1 MADVAGSI
9 FYYDWELQ
17 LMEWLQARIGSSGF
31 GFWLLSNLSAFG
43 EQLLLVAVMGFLY
56 WGLNKEFGKY
66 LGLNVLMANVWNPM
80 IKNVFLR
87 LRPYF
92 VPGYKVELLR
102 PIDPEADIMD
112 VTAQGY
118 SFPSG
123 HSTSAVAAYG
133 SLAAHEKKNRLFWA
147 LAILLPLLVG
157 FSRVVVGAHYPTDVL
172 AGWLLGLIVILLI
185 PRLQARIKNR
195 WLFYGLLLLLCL
207 PGFFYCTSDDYFTSF
222 GMLLGLILAFPF
234 EEKYVRFENTRSPI
248 RCILRVVGGGAVYFG
263 LNAALKLPFPSALLD
278 SGTFAAHLIRT
289 LRYTAVMFTVIAL
302 YPMVFKLTDR
312 IKVKSEK

>member
-1 MADVAGSI
+1 MAVAGNI
-9 FYYDWELQ
+9 FYFDWEIA
-17 LMEWLQARIGSSGF
+17 LMEWLQANLGPGAISFLS
-31 GFWLLSNLSAFG
+31 LLSMFG
-43 EQLLLVAVMGFLY
+43 EQLLMVVIIGFLY
-56 WGLNKEFGKY
+56 WSWDKEFGKFV
-66 LGLNVLMANVWNPM
+66 GLNILVANVWNPL

-92 VPGYKVELLR
+92 VSDKIDLLR
-102 PIDPEADIMD
+102 LIDSSADKYD
-112 VTAQGY
+112 VAAQGY

-123 HSTSAVAAYG
+123 HSSGAVSLYG
-133 SLAAHEKKNRLFWA
+133 SLAAHEKKNRL
-147 LAILLPLLVG
+147 LLVIAILLPLLVG

-234 EEKYVRFENTRSPI
+234 EEKYVRFETGFRH
-248 RCILRVVGGGAVYFG
+248 LRR
-263 LNAALKLPFPSALLD
+263 PPD
-278 SGTFAAHLIRT
+278 PHP
-289 LRYTAVMFTVIAL
+289 AL
-302 YPMVFKLTDR
+302 YGGDVHGHRPVSHGLQAHGQD
-312 IKVKSEK
+312 KSEK

>member
-1 MADVAGSI
+1 MAVAGNI
-9 FYYDWELQ
+9 FYFDWEIA
-17 LMEWLQARIGSSGF
+17 LMEWLQANLGPGAISFLS
-31 GFWLLSNLSAFG
+31 LLSMFG
-43 EQLLLVAVMGFLY
+43 EQLLMVVIIGFLY
-56 WGLNKEFGKY
+56 WSWDKEFGKFV
-66 LGLNVLMANVWNPM
+66 GLNILVANVWNPL

-92 VPGYKVELLR
+92 VSDKIDLLR
-102 PIDPEADIMD
+102 LIDSSADKYD
-112 VTAQGY
+112 VAAQGY

-123 HSTSAVAAYG
+123 HSSGAVSLYG
-133 SLAAHEKKNRLFWA
+133 SLAAHEKKNRL
-147 LAILLPLLVG
+147 LLVIAILLPLLVG

-263 LNAALKLPFPSALLD
+263 LNAALKLPFPPALLD

>member
-1 MADVAGSI
+1 MAAAGNI
-9 FYYDWELQ
+9 FYFDWEIA
-17 LMEWLQARIGSSGF
+17 LMEWLQANLGPGAISFLS
-31 GFWLLSNLSAFG
+31 LLSMFG
-43 EQLLLVAVMGFLY
+43 EQLLMVGIIGFLY
-56 WGLNKEFGKY
+56 WSWDKEFGKFV
-66 LGLNVLMANVWNPM
+66 GLNILVANVWNPL

-92 VPGYKVELLR
+92 VSDKIDLLR
-102 PIDPEADIMD
+102 LIDSSADKYD
-112 VTAQGY
+112 VAAQGY

-123 HSTSAVAAYG
+123 HSSGAVSLYG
-133 SLAAHEKKNRLFWA
+133 SLAAHEKKNRL
-147 LAILLPLLVG
+147 LLVIAILLPLLVG

-248 RCILRVVGGGAVYFG
+248 RCILRVIGGGAIYFG
-263 LNAALKLPFPSALLD
+263 LNAVLKLPFPSALLE
-278 SGTFAAHLIRT
+278 SGSFAAHLIRT

>member
-1 MADVAGSI
+1 MAVAGNI
-9 FYYDWELQ
+9 FYFDWEIA
-17 LMEWLQARIGSSGF
+17 LMEWLQSNLGPGAISFLS
-31 GFWLLSNLSAFG
+31 LLSMFG
-43 EQLLLVAVMGFLY
+43 EQLLMVVIIGFLY
-56 WGLNKEFGKY
+56 WSWDKEFGKFV
-66 LGLNVLMANVWNPM
+66 GLNILVANVWNPL

-92 VPGYKVELLR
+92 VSDKIDLLR
-102 PIDPEADIMD
+102 LIDSSADKYD
-112 VTAQGY
+112 VAAQGY

-123 HSTSAVAAYG
+123 HSSGAVSVYG
-133 SLAAHEKKNRLFWA
+133 SLAAHEKKNRL
-147 LAILLPLLVG
+147 LLVIAILLPLLVG

-263 LNAALKLPFPSALLD
+263 LNAALKLPFPPALLD

>member
-1 MADVAGSI
+1 MVVI
-9 FYYDWELQ
+9 
-17 LMEWLQARIGSSGF
+17 I
-31 GFWLLSNLSAFG
+31 
-43 EQLLLVAVMGFLY
+43 GFLY
-56 WGLNKEFGKY
+56 WSWDKEFGKFV
-66 LGLNVLMANVWNPM
+66 GLNILVANVWNPL

-87 LRPYF
+87 LRPYY
-92 VPGYKVELLR
+92 VSDKIDLLR
-102 PIDPEADIMD
+102 LIDSSADKYD
-112 VTAQGY
+112 VAAQGY

-123 HSTSAVAAYG
+123 HSSGAVSVYG
-133 SLAAHEKKNRLFWA
+133 SLAAHEKKNRL
-147 LAILLPLLVG
+147 LLVIAILLPLLVG

>member
-1 MADVAGSI
+1 MAVAGNI
-9 FYYDWELQ
+9 FYFDWEIA
-17 LMEWLQARIGSSGF
+17 LMEWLQANLGPGAISFLS
-31 GFWLLSNLSAFG
+31 LLSMFG
-43 EQLLLVAVMGFLY
+43 EQLLMVVIIGFLY
-56 WGLNKEFGKY
+56 WSWDKEFGKFV
-66 LGLNVLMANVWNPM
+66 GLNILVANVWNPL

-87 LRPYF
+87 LRPYY
-92 VPGYKVELLR
+92 VSDKIDLLR
-102 PIDPEADIMD
+102 L
-112 VTAQGY
+112 
-118 SFPSG
+118 SL
-123 HSTSAVAAYG
+123 YG
-133 SLAAHEKKNRLFWA
+133 SLAAHEKKNRL
-147 LAILLPLLVG
+147 LLVIAILLPLLVG

>member
-1 MADVAGSI
+1 MAVAGNI
-9 FYYDWELQ
+9 FYFDWEIA
-17 LMEWLQARIGSSGF
+17 LMEWLQANLGPGAISFLS
-31 GFWLLSNLSAFG
+31 LLSMFG
-43 EQLLLVAVMGFLY
+43 EQLLMVVIIGFLY
-56 WGLNKEFGKY
+56 WSWDKQFGKFVGLNI
-66 LGLNVLMANVWNPM
+66 LVANVWNPL
-80 IKNVFLR
+80 IKNIFLR

-92 VPGYKVELLR
+92 VSDKVDLLR
-102 PIDPEADIMD
+102 LIDTSADKYD
-112 VTAQGY
+112 VAAQGY

-123 HSTSAVAAYG
+123 HSSGAVSLYG
-133 SLAAHEKKNRLFWA
+133 SLAAHEKKNRL
-147 LAILLPLLVG
+147 LLVIAILLPLLVG

-172 AGWLLGLIVILLI
+172 AGWLLGLLVVLLI
-185 PRLQARIKNR
+185 PWLQRKIKNR
-195 WLFYGLLLLLCL
+195 WLLYGLLFLIAL

-222 GMLLGLILAFPF
+222 GMLLGLMLAFPF

-263 LNAALKLPFPSALLD
+263 LNAALKLPFPPALLD

>member
-1 MADVAGSI
+1 MAVAGNI
-9 FYYDWELQ
+9 FYFDWEIA
-17 LMEWLQARIGSSGF
+17 LMEWLQANLGPGAISFLS
-31 GFWLLSNLSAFG
+31 LLSMFG
-43 EQLLLVAVMGFLY
+43 EQLLMVVIIGFLY
-56 WGLNKEFGKY
+56 WSWDKEFGKFV
-66 LGLNVLMANVWNPM
+66 GLNILVANVWNPL

-92 VPGYKVELLR
+92 VSDKIDLLR
-102 PIDPEADIMD
+102 LIDSSADKYD
-112 VTAQGY
+112 VAAQGY

-123 HSTSAVAAYG
+123 HSSGAVSLYG
-133 SLAAHEKKNRLFWA
+133 SLAAHEKKNRL
-147 LAILLPLLVG
+147 LLVIAILLPLLVG

>member
-1 MADVAGSI
+1 MAAAGNI
-9 FYYDWELQ
+9 FYFDWEIA
-17 LMEWLQARIGSSGF
+17 LMEWLQANLGPGAISFLS
-31 GFWLLSNLSAFG
+31 LLSMFG
-43 EQLLLVAVMGFLY
+43 EQLLMVVIIGFLY
-56 WGLNKEFGKY
+56 WSWDKEFGKFV
-66 LGLNVLMANVWNPM
+66 GLNILVANVWNPL
-80 IKNVFLR
+80 IKNIFLR

-92 VPGYKVELLR
+92 VSDKIDLLR
-102 PIDPEADIMD
+102 LIDSSADKYD
-112 VTAQGY
+112 VAAQGY

-123 HSTSAVAAYG
+123 HSSGAVSLYG
-133 SLAAHEKKNRLFWA
+133 SLAAHEKKNRL
-147 LAILLPLLVG
+147 LLVIAILLPLLVG

-263 LNAALKLPFPSALLD
+263 LNAALKLPFPPALLD

>member
-1 MADVAGSI
+1 MAAAGNI
-9 FYYDWELQ
+9 FYFDWEIA
-17 LMEWLQARIGSSGF
+17 LMEWLQANLGPGAISFLS
-31 GFWLLSNLSAFG
+31 LLSMFG
-43 EQLLLVAVMGFLY
+43 EQLLMVVIIGFLY
-56 WGLNKEFGKY
+56 WSWDKEFGKFV
-66 LGLNVLMANVWNPM
+66 GLNILVANVWNPL

-92 VPGYKVELLR
+92 VSDKIDLLR
-102 PIDPEADIMD
+102 LIDSSADKYD
-112 VTAQGY
+112 VAAQGY

-123 HSTSAVAAYG
+123 HSSGAVSLYG
-133 SLAAHEKKNRLFWA
+133 SLAAHEK
-147 LAILLPLLVG
+147 
-157 FSRVVVGAHYPTDVL
+157 RVVVGAHYPTDVL

-312 IKVKSEK
+312 IKVKSEE

>member
-1 MADVAGSI
+1 
-9 FYYDWELQ
+9 
-17 LMEWLQARIGSSGF
+17 MEWLQANLGPGAISFLS
-31 GFWLLSNLSAFG
+31 LLSMFG
-43 EQLLLVAVMGFLY
+43 EQLLMVVIIGFLY
-56 WGLNKEFGKY
+56 WSWDKEFGKFV
-66 LGLNVLMANVWNPM
+66 GLNILVANVWNPL

-87 LRPYF
+87 LRPYY
-92 VPGYKVELLR
+92 VSDKIDLLR
-102 PIDPEADIMD
+102 LIDSSADKYD
-112 VTAQGY
+112 VAAQGY

-123 HSTSAVAAYG
+123 HSSGAVSVYG
-133 SLAAHEKKNRLFWA
+133 SLAAHEKKNRL
-147 LAILLPLLVG
+147 LLVIAILLPLLVG

>member
-1 MADVAGSI
+1 MAVAGNI
-9 FYYDWELQ
+9 FYFDWEIA
-17 LMEWLQARIGSSGF
+17 LMEWLQANLGPGAISFLS
-31 GFWLLSNLSAFG
+31 LLSMFG
-43 EQLLLVAVMGFLY
+43 EQLLMVVIIGFLY
-56 WGLNKEFGKY
+56 WSWDKEFGKFV
-66 LGLNVLMANVWNPM
+66 GLNILVANVWNPL
-80 IKNVFLR
+80 IKNIFLR

-92 VPGYKVELLR
+92 VSDKIDLLR
-102 PIDPEADIMD
+102 LIDSSADKYD
-112 VTAQGY
+112 VAAQGY

-123 HSTSAVAAYG
+123 HSSGAVSLYG
-133 SLAAHEKKNRLFWA
+133 SLAAHEKKNRL
-147 LAILLPLLVG
+147 LLVIAILLPLLVG

-263 LNAALKLPFPSALLD
+263 LNAALKLPFPPALLD

-302 YPMVFKLTDR
+302 YPKVFKLTDR

>member
-1 MADVAGSI
+1 MAVAGNI
-9 FYYDWELQ
+9 FYFDWEIA
-17 LMEWLQARIGSSGF
+17 LMEWLQANLGPGAISFLS
-31 GFWLLSNLSAFG
+31 LLSMFG
-43 EQLLLVAVMGFLY
+43 EQLLMVVIIGFLY
-56 WGLNKEFGKY
+56 WSWDKEFGKFV
-66 LGLNVLMANVWNPM
+66 GLNILVANVWNPL

-92 VPGYKVELLR
+92 VSDKIDLLR
-102 PIDPEADIMD
+102 LIDSSADKYD
-112 VTAQGY
+112 VAAQGY

-123 HSTSAVAAYG
+123 HSSGAVSVYG
-133 SLAAHEKKNRLFWA
+133 SLAAHEKKNRL
-147 LAILLPLLVG
+147 LLVIAILLPLLVG